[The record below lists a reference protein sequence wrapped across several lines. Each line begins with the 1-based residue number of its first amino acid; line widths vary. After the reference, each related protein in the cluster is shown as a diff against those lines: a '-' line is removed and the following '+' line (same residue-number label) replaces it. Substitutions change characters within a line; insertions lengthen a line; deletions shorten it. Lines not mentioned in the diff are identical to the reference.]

1 MPHDSVTHYCSEK
14 DLREGT
20 EWDYGAGHFYLL
32 RRNCINLTQ

>member
-20 EWDYGAGHFYLL
+20 ETFIQFLYH
-32 RRNCINLTQ
+32 II